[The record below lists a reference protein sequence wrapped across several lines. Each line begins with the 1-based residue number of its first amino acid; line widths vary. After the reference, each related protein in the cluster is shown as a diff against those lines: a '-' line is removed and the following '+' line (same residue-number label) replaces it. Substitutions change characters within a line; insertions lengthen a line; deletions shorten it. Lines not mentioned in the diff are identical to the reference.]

1 MIKDTFGRPVLN
13 LRISLTQRCNFN
25 CPYCHREGQTSD
37 PASPPVEMTALEI
50 TRLARIAIRLGIARI
65 KLTGGEPLL
74 RRDILD
80 IVRGIAELQGLRD
93 LSMTTNGAFLAR
105 VAKELRGNGLRRV
118 NISLPTLQR
127 QVYKGLMGGELSDVV
142 KGVDTAVE
150 AGLDPVKLNM
160 LVLAGVNDHEISA
173 MMQFAA
179 QRGTLLQLI
188 ELEPINVTEEYYKR
202 HHLPL
207 ERVEDA
213 LAKRAMRVDVRQYMQ
228 SRRVYHLATGSVEVI
243 RPIENTVFC
252 AHCTRLRITSDGK
265 LKPCLMVTEGLTD
278 VLTPMRAGATDDEL
292 ATLFTQVCKARV
304 PYYQEGRT
312 TARHPE
318 TAPRPIQP

>member
-1 MIKDTFGRPVLN
+1 MIKDNFGRPVLN
-13 LRISLTQRCNFN
+13 LRLSLTQRCNFN

-37 PASPPVEMTALEI
+37 PASPPVEMTAPEI
-50 TRLARIAIRLGIARI
+50 TRLTQIAISLGITRI

-74 RRDILD
+74 RRDVLD
-80 IVRGIAELQGLRD
+80 IVRGIARLPGLRD
-93 LSMTTNGAFLAR
+93 LSMTTNGAFLAH
-105 VAKELRGNGLRRV
+105 VAKELRESGLRRI

-127 QVYKGLMGGELSDVV
+127 HIYTSLMGGELSDVLE
-142 KGVDTAVE
+142 GVDAAVK

-160 LVLAGVNDHEISA
+160 LVLAGVNDHEIPA

-179 QRGTLLQLI
+179 QRGTRLQLI
-188 ELEPINVTEEYYKR
+188 ELEPVNVTEEYYKR

-207 ERVEDA
+207 EGVEDA
-213 LAKRAMRVDVRQYMQ
+213 LAKRAMRVEVRQYMQ

-265 LKPCLMVTEGLTD
+265 LKPCLMVNEGLTD

-292 ATLFTQVCKARV
+292 ATLFTQVCRARV

-312 TARHPE
+312 IARHRE
-318 TAPRPIQP
+318 TPSRLIQH